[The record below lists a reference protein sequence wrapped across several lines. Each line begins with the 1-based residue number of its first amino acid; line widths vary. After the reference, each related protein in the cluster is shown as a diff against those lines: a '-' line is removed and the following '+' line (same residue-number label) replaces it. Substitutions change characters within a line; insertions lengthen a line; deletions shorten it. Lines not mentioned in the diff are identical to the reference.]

1 MRRIALAYGLGVS
14 LATTGCGGGSSGS
27 KSSSKQSNRAPLI
40 SGHAPHAPADEF
52 FDFRPNASDPDGDR
66 LVFSIANKPPWAKFN
81 VETGR
86 LHGTPA
92 VRDIGIYTGIT
103 IIVSDGHSTST
114 LPAFEI
120 QVTEGA
126 SDVVTL
132 SWDPPTHNEDGSQL
146 NDLAGYRIYLGRHP
160 DKLSRVIVLNNPGL
174 TRYVVEHLA
183 PAKWYFAMTSFN
195 RRGHESRRSGVVEK
209 RIG

>member
-14 LATTGCGGGSSGS
+14 LATTGCGGGSSSG
-27 KSSSKQSNRAPLI
+27 KSPGKQSNRAPVI
-40 SGHAPHAPADEF
+40 SGHAPDAPADEF

-66 LVFSIANKPPWAKFN
+66 LVFSISNKPEWAKFN
-81 VETGR
+81 TESGR

-92 VRDIGIYTGIT
+92 GRDIGIYTGIT
-103 IIVSDGHSTST
+103 IIVSDGHSAST

-120 QVTEGA
+120 EVTEA
-126 SDVVTL
+126 RSDIVTL
-132 SWDPPTHNEDGSQL
+132 SWDPPTHNEDGSHL
-146 NDLAGYRIYLGRHP
+146 LDLAGYRIYVGRDP

-174 TRYVVEHLA
+174 TRYVVEPLA

-195 RRGHESRRSGVVEK
+195 RRGRESRRSGIVEK
-209 RIG
+209 RVG